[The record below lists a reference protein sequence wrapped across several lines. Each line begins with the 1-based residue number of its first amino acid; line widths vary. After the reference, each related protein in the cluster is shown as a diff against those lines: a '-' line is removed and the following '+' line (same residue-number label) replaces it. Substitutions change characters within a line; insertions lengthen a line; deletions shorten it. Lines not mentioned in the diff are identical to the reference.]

1 MAIDGIG
8 AGFSVASPPVRVGR
22 EDSELQAAQKADEI
36 IAEQEAG
43 SAADVASKPLSFAA
57 LATNVITPSDFD
69 VVVEGEGEERSSTIA
84 SISEKVEDRVRNSF
98 TNSVIAEDGA
108 GTLDGSAARVLNESA
123 RVTSVATSVRTNGL
137 QGSVIRAVSL
147 GGNIDIKV

>member
-1 MAIDGIG
+1 MAIDGVG
-8 AGFSVASPPVRVGR
+8 AGFSVASQSVRVAR
-22 EDSELQAAQKADEI
+22 EDSELQVAQKADEVI
-36 IAEQEAG
+36 SEQEGG

-69 VVVEGEGEERSSTIA
+69 VVVEGEGERESTIA
-84 SISEKVEDRVRNSF
+84 SISEKVEERVRNSF

-108 GTLDGSAARVLNESA
+108 GTLDGSAARVLNETALVS
-123 RVTSVATSVRTNGL
+123 SVATSVRTNGL
-137 QGSVIRAVSL
+137 QGSVSRAVSL